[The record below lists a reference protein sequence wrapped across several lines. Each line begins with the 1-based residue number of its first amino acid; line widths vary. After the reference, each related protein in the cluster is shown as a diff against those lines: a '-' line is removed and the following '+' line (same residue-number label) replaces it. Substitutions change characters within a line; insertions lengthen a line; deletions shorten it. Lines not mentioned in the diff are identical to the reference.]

1 MKSKLFI
8 ILSLLIITS
17 SCSSLN
23 KSLIYGGLAGSAIGI
38 AGGHA
43 LSPDSESR
51 IPNMAVWGSLGLL
64 AGAGLGYLFHM
75 DDPENREL
83 PSMILPSGERPHS
96 QDGKFNQAII
106 IPKDSKKYKIES
118 GPLPDHL
125 KNKVKKPFV
134 IEHEIPER
142 IEELKNGK
150 TITIEAHK
158 AWEVSFE

>member
-1 MKSKLFI
+1 MKSNLFI
-8 ILSLLIITS
+8 LIFLLGIT
-17 SCSSLN
+17 SCSSLK
-23 KSLIYGGLAGSAIGI
+23 KSLVYGGLAGAAIGV
-38 AGGHA
+38 AGGNA
-43 LSPDSESR
+43 LSPDPESR
-51 IPNMAVWGSLGLL
+51 NPNMAVWGSLGLII
-64 AGAGLGYLFHM
+64 GAGLGYLFHM

-83 PSMILPSGERPHS
+83 PSMILPSGEKPYS
-96 QDGKFNQAII
+96 DDQKFNKAII
-106 IPKDSKKYKIES
+106 IPSDSKKYKVES

-125 KNKVKKPFV
+125 KNKVKKPYV